1 MIKQRLIILIT
12 QCKRRLISKH
22 KNIKYEKQ
30 QKTGIITK
38 ELDVC
43 CMYTKQK
50 S

>member
-1 MIKQRLIILIT
+1 MLKQRLIILIT